1 MFLLFMPSSYFVC
14 KSYHLFLN
22 TPRNIM
28 QVFLE
33 SQRGGGGAESGG
45 VAGGVAP
52 KKKKKKTGT
61 ALSSSRPSFEESE
74 GEDTPMLPASSS
86 GSATFDIPIFTDEFM
101 EHNKVGNNL
110 RRGTEGPFYCVQ
122 FINRRSIL
130 LDSCLFQYFFFYIF
144 AAILSDTYNSAPYF
158 LYLFCEKLFHLH
170 FSSI

>member
-1 MFLLFMPSSYFVC
+1 MLSHWMFLLFMPSSYFVC

-101 EHNKVGNNL
+101 EHNKVSNTL
-110 RRGTEGPFYCVQ
+110 RGATECPFYCVI
-122 FINRRSIL
+122 FIYRRSIL
-130 LDSCLFQYFFFYIF
+130 LDSYMFQYFFFTF
-144 AAILSDTYNSAPYF
+144 LQRFWAI
-158 LYLFCEKLFHLH
+158 
-170 FSSI
+170 